1 VSERSVRERPGRGN
15 RRPFEVVIDGRTLQ
29 ASEGESVLDV
39 ARRGGIAIPS
49 LCYLKG
55 LSVWGACRL
64 CVVEVSAR
72 GNLVPACAT
81 AAVPDM
87 EVHTDTS
94 RLRAHRRSI
103 VEMLFAEGNHV
114 CAVCTAN
121 GHCELQDVAVATG
134 MDHVR
139 LDYQAPSRSV
149 DASHPQYVF
158 DPNRCILCTRCVRA
172 CDEIEGAHVWDV
184 ASRGQ
189 DAYLVSGLGAPWG
202 EVADCT
208 WCGKCVAAC
217 PTGALA
223 PQRSSVGEV
232 RREPDVINRLVT
244 ARRDHVWLPP
254 QSAEERQTVTGR
266 GGSHG

>member
-1 VSERSVRERPGRGN
+1 
-15 RRPFEVVIDGRTLQ
+15 
-29 ASEGESVLDV
+29 
-39 ARRGGIAIPS
+39 
-49 LCYLKG
+49 
-55 LSVWGACRL
+55 
-64 CVVEVSAR
+64 
-72 GNLVPACAT
+72 
-81 AAVPDM
+81 M
-87 EVHTDTS
+87 EIRTDTS
-94 RLRAHRRSI
+94 RLRSHRRTI

-121 GHCELQDVAVATG
+121 GHCELQDVAVRTG

-139 LDYQAPSRSV
+139 LEYQSPNRAV
-149 DASHPQYVF
+149 DASHPRYLF

-189 DAYLVSGLGAPWG
+189 QAHLVAGLSRPWG

-208 WCGKCVAAC
+208 WCGKCVAVC

-223 PQRSSVGEV
+223 PQRSAVGEA
-232 RREPDVINRLVT
+232 RRQPDLIHRLVT

-254 QSAEERQTVTGR
+254 ADPREGD
-266 GGSHG
+266 